1 MKRILS
7 TSALTILM
15 ASGVAYAQ
23 DSEASGE
30 VFATVPSDPSMLL
43 ASDYIGQTVYSSLGG
58 EMSMEE
64 SSTSGSTEATTET
77 GSSETGSTETEMA
90 AEGEGETTAQSQPE
104 NVGEISDIIMS
115 QDGQVEY
122 VILGVGGFLGIGE
135 QNVAVNFDALTV
147 QPDPQNPDTMMIMIS
162 ATQEEIENAPEFDRS
177 TVVGVEGGESTE
189 MQSSESGTMS
199 GDADTEM
206 ENEVEDAANDTEQAA
221 EEAANETEQ
230 AAEEAAAETEQAAE
244 NAAAETEEAAEDAAQ
259 ATENAAEEA
268 ASETGE
274 AVEETGDAVE
284 NATDEATS
292 SN

>member
-23 DSEASGE
+23 DSEASRE

-64 SSTSGSTEATTET
+64 GSTSGSTDATTET

-115 QDGQVEY
+115 QEGQVEY

-189 MQSSESGTMS
+189 MQSSDSGTMS